1 MYYSSKTVISQY
13 VSVNPNSTFLFFSP
27 LRYNVLAK
35 EDFAMKDEFITRV
48 GVWGQRH
55 YNFLKK
61 NTPTVINV
69 MRLNGTLEQ
78 YLTDLDRDA
87 QDMFGLL
94 MKQYTEVEGITEHLK
109 LTNQMEWVR
118 QISNIRNRVTEIV
131 CKELIYI

>member
-1 MYYSSKTVISQY
+1 
-13 VSVNPNSTFLFFSP
+13 
-27 LRYNVLAK
+27 
-35 EDFAMKDEFITRV
+35 MKDEFITRV

-109 LTNQMEWVR
+109 LTNQLEWVR